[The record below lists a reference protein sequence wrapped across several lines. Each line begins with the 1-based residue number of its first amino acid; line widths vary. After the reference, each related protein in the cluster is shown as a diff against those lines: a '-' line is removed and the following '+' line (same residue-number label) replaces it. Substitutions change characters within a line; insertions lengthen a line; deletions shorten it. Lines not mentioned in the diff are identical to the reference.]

1 MWHSAHL
8 NFSIFHQHRWVF
20 LYFQFRVVKNQSC
33 QVTNWLDFIS
43 FQESRYVSGV
53 GFKIAWNQGH
63 LDDYLITGL
72 AGLVL
77 VFLNYSLAPCCG
89 SFVECLPLIW
99 CIWWWGGET
108 AAAPLLSLLSVVS
121 DLCQKVSFC
130 TNIAIIQTCP
140 HIQSLQQTMILS
152 TKPVSTP
159 VFMIAVQCVKM
170 WSQTLFFS
178 SSVNLSTTVLLRP

>member
-89 SFVECLPLIW
+89 V
-99 CIWWWGGET
+99 
-108 AAAPLLSLLSVVS
+108 LLCDLMQMMMMGRWDCSCSSVVTTKCCVRS
-121 DLCQKVSFC
+121 LSESVILHKYSNY
-130 TNIAIIQTCP
+130 TNMSTHTISPANNHFTHQA
-140 HIQSLQQTMILS
+140 SLHS
-152 TKPVSTP
+152 TLYD
-159 VFMIAVQCVKM
+159 CC
-170 WSQTLFFS
+170 
-178 SSVNLSTTVLLRP
+178 SVC